1 MSEKRERWD
10 SRTAF
15 LFAAVGSAIG
25 LGNVWRFPYV
35 AYENGGGAF
44 LIPYF
49 VALFTAGIPLVIL
62 ELGLGQRNQGSA
74 PLALFSVNKKFEW
87 VGWWAL
93 GVCTVIV
100 LYYSAIM
107 AWCWNYI
114 VFSFNQAWGAD
125 ANEFFYSQF
134 LNLSDGPGQLGAISF
149 PVVITLAITWFVIY
163 WIISK
168 GVGRVGKVVM
178 ITVPLPVILMVILF
192 IRGITLPGAID
203 GLAYYLT
210 PDFTKLLDP
219 NIWLAAYGQVF
230 FSVGLGWG
238 ILIAYASYREKNAEI
253 VNSSFMLALSD
264 CGFSFF
270 AGMAVFSILGYLA
283 VITGKPVSDVATA
296 GFGLAFVAYPTAI
309 SQLPFLQVA
318 FGVIFFL
325 MLLTLGIDSAFS
337 MVEAVVSG
345 FIDKWKFSKKKASA
359 VFCLFGF
366 LLGIVFTTQGGFYWL
381 DILDHWAG
389 HYGLAAVGLMEC
401 VIIGWFINTESFR
414 QEVNSISEFP
424 IGRWWIWAVKYITP
438 AILGLSI
445 ILDLFKEF
453 SAPYGDYPLWT
464 LITGGW
470 FQVIALIALSM
481 ILTRMK
487 WKKTG

>member
-1 MSEKRERWD
+1 MPEKRERWS

-15 LFAAVGSAIG
+15 IFAAVGSAVG

-62 ELGLGQRNQGSA
+62 EMGLGQRFQGSA
-74 PLALFSVNKKFEW
+74 PLALFRVNKKFEW

-93 GVCTVIV
+93 GVCAVIAI
-100 LYYSAIM
+100 YYAVIM

-114 VFSFNQAWGAD
+114 VFSLNQAWGAD
-125 ANEFFYSQF
+125 ADSFFYRQF
-134 LNLSDGPGQLGAISF
+134 LNLSDGPGHIGAISI
-149 PVVITLAITWFVIY
+149 PVLITLALTWIVIY
-163 WIISK
+163 WIIYK

-178 ITVPLPVILMVILF
+178 LTVPLPVILIFILF
-192 IRGITLPGAID
+192 IRGITLPGAIE

-210 PDFTKLLDP
+210 PDFSKLLDP
-219 NIWLAAYGQVF
+219 DIWLAAYGQVF

-238 ILIAYASYREKNAEI
+238 ILIAYASYRDKKDEL
-253 VNSSFMLALSD
+253 VNNSFILALSD

-283 VITGKPVSDVATA
+283 AISGKPVSDVAAA

-309 SQLPFLQVA
+309 SQLPFLQSL
-318 FGVIFFL
+318 FGIIFFL
-325 MLLTLGIDSAFS
+325 MLLTLGIDSAFA
-337 MVEAVVSG
+337 MVEAIIAG
-345 FIDKWKFSKKKASA
+345 FIDKWNISKKTAAGIFCSA
-359 VFCLFGF
+359 GF
-366 LLGIVFTTQGGFYWL
+366 VLGLLFTTPGGFYWL
-381 DILDHWAG
+381 DIFDHWAG

-401 VIIGWFINTESFR
+401 IVIGWFMNTDDFR
-414 QEVNSISEFP
+414 REINSISDFAV
-424 IGRWWIWAVKYITP
+424 GRWWIWAVKYITP
-438 AILGLSI
+438 FILGLSI
-445 ILDLFKEF
+445 ILDLISEF
-453 SAPYGDYPLWT
+453 TSNYGDYPFWA

-470 FQVIALIALSM
+470 FQVAALIAISM
-481 ILTRMK
+481 ILTKMK
-487 WKKTG
+487 WKSQ